1 MKIVLD
7 KCLRICY
14 SRIRVEGQRLKPK
27 PKARNEMRITTRNGQ
42 TIETPDSEWLLGS
55 AADEIGM
62 RDDGAGN
69 LACLDAR
76 ADKIA
81 ESVGELYHE
90 RITWDE
96 FLELAIADQ

>member
-1 MKIVLD
+1 
-7 KCLRICY
+7 
-14 SRIRVEGQRLKPK
+14 
-27 PKARNEMRITTRNGQ
+27 MRITTTYGK
-42 TIETPDSEWLLGS
+42 TIQTPDSEWLLGS
-55 AADEIGM
+55 SADEIGM

-81 ESVGELYHE
+81 ESLGELYDE